1 MYLRTCPCPIC
12 SKRNLFRHDTGYVGH
27 WKKQA
32 EQQNIHNIRFVQGDA
47 QALPFSEN
55 SFDIVISRL
64 AFHHFSNPHR
74 CFEEMIKVLKPNGK
88 LVLIDMEAAIDT
100 LRDTEDEIE
109 TLRAPSHVRNLSKDE
124 FLELFHHHLTVQLC
138 DCTAIPVSLTAWLA
152 LTHTYWEKING
163 ISLSKRTMIF
173 YWSLIN

>member
-1 MYLRTCPCPIC
+1 
-12 SKRNLFRHDTGYVGH
+12 
-27 WKKQA
+27 
-32 EQQNIHNIRFVQGDA
+32 
-47 QALPFSEN
+47 
-55 SFDIVISRL
+55 
-64 AFHHFSNPHR
+64 
-74 CFEEMIKVLKPNGK
+74 
-88 LVLIDMEAAIDT
+88 MEAAIDT
-100 LRDTEDEIE
+100 LPDTEDEIE